1 MPKLRRHIYLSA
13 IVLLLSSCIYDEM
26 QEGGQTVPS
35 TNEEQKPVAPQP
47 IQLSATLLDARTR
60 AADGEN
66 EGNFALE
73 TPVTVSVDGNN
84 YSYKTDAASTS
95 NPLDCQDAVP
105 PYFPIDGSSVR
116 IMAYYPSTM
125 QYATTVRTFTVAHDQ
140 SQTAAGT
147 ANYKASDLMVGLPKA
162 DFADASSVSLIDG
175 SGFGRKVK
183 PTSLSIPLEFEHKMV
198 KIRLNTT
205 NNGATVRKVEMTGIK
220 RSIDFNPSDTTFQN
234 LALATGDTDAAANS
248 VIMYED
254 ATGSTSNVVCTALI
268 PKQDLTSGTPF
279 ITVTT
284 ASGTPLVYKLPENYY
299 FAPGKQYRFNV
310 NINDYEI
317 TATSDVTDWDD
328 DTSFN
333 MGDGLAVRKNIKMN
347 PLWYVAEY
355 NMTNTVSATTLTMGN
370 ADDQGYYYNWED
382 AMTKF
387 STSTDSKLNYYTGNK
402 VIQGVE
408 GTWHLPTVYEFNS
421 ILPLTITPISFVEED
436 LNHNFSNIVGSDN
449 SSAEFNKTV
458 TLCFGFNETTKGNLT
473 EVSYWYRKDANTYY
487 AVRYCGQDYC
497 SVWKYERSG
506 TASATTHVVLTITC
520 KLLCYK
526 LSTSD
531 AARIYG
537 SSESKWEAEFGELDF
552 TNHGIDITHGAVQ
565 RKFCGLGYRYQA
577 SASGPNYDTS
587 AGNGWYWTATLGYR
601 RGNTEITNGNHLWF
615 AESGEH
621 LYHASNM
628 GYGFTIRLF
637 RDN

>member
-26 QEGGQTVPS
+26 QEDGQTVPS

-84 YSYKTDAASTS
+84 YSYKTDATSTS

-175 SGFGRKVK
+175 SDFGRKVK

-234 LALATGDTDAAANS
+234 LATATDDTDATENF

-333 MGDGLAVRKNIKMN
+333 MGDGLAVLSPIMKN
-347 PLWYVAEY
+347 PLWYVAKY
-355 NMTNTVSATTLTMGN
+355 NLNSDATFNKASSTS
-370 ADDQGYYYNWED
+370 QGYLFSWNQAMNLGYTKLTTTYDGYDLPNTRKTVGNGESGATWHIPTHLEYHSIMPHDANLIGGYTANSVVTEVACTFGYNND
-382 AMTKF
+382 TKYGVGN
-387 STSTDSKLNYYTGNK
+387 SSNPSSPTGNTYK
-402 VIQGVE
+402 AFWGA
-408 GTWHLPTVYEFNS
+408 W
-421 ILPLTITPISFVEED
+421 
-436 LNHNFSNIVGSDN
+436 SNPVM
-449 SSAEFNKTV
+449 
-458 TLCFGFNETTKGNLT
+458 
-473 EVSYWYRKDANTYY
+473 Y
-487 AVRYCGQDYC
+487 AIRFLDTDYC
-497 SVWKYERSG
+497 SVWRYKWYDSG
-506 TASATTHVVLTITC
+506 TTTARLEISA
-520 KLLCYK
+520 KLIPK
-526 LSTSD
+526 IS
-531 AARIYG
+531 
-537 SSESKWEAEFGELDF
+537 SSETTLLASLLNSLSSETEDYWTENEDR
-552 TNHGIDITHGAVQ
+552 GAVQ
-565 RKFCGLGYRYQA
+565 RSFYCCGCNTSGSGSAPGSAYSKSCGYHW
-577 SASGPNYDTS
+577 ST
-587 AGNGWYWTATLGYR
+587 TLGGSAPY
-601 RGNTEITNGNHLWF
+601 HLHFNFNAINMFMYQYYEYF
-615 AESGEH
+615 AV
-621 LYHASNM
+621 
-628 GYGFTIRLF
+628 RLF

>member
-1 MPKLRRHIYLSA
+1 M
-13 IVLLLSSCIYDEM
+13 
-26 QEGGQTVPS
+26 
-35 TNEEQKPVAPQP
+35 VA
-47 IQLSATLLDARTR
+47 
-60 AADGEN
+60 
-66 EGNFALE
+66 
-73 TPVTVSVDGNN
+73 VDGTN
-84 YSYKTDAASTS
+84 YSHTASAASTAMTC
-95 NPLDCQDAVP
+95 NAATK
-105 PYFPIDGSSVR
+105 PYFPVNGSSVR

-355 NMTNTVSATTLTMGN
+355 NMTGATTMGTTIN
-370 ADDQGYYYNWED
+370 TGSYYSWNEAMVLFSETKSAEAYED
-382 AMTKF
+382 YRAGNIVITNSNDNKTYHMPIGAEWRSIIPTSELVQNNRETIINFSGLRTSSEITKF
-387 STSTDSKLNYYTGNK
+387 GFDERTKNTGIWDVSYWVK
-402 VIQGVE
+402 K
-408 GTWHLPTVYEFNS
+408 
-421 ILPLTITPISFVEED
+421 
-436 LNHNFSNIVGSDN
+436 
-449 SSAEFNKTV
+449 SSAEIHAIRYIGTAFCSAWKYVISGSQQTIYATLIDQIAPEDAADFYDNKFNNV
-458 TLCFGFNETTKGNLT
+458 IFGDDETNL
-473 EVSYWYRKDANTYY
+473 
-487 AVRYCGQDYC
+487 AVRRDFYNLGY
-497 SVWKYERSG
+497 KSG
-506 TASATTHVVLTITC
+506 TVSSVAYTHYWSTSNS
-520 KLLCYK
+520 KFDDNYK
-526 LSTSD
+526 LQVY
-531 AARIYG
+531 IG
-537 SSESKWEAEFGELDF
+537 SNNF
-552 TNHGIDITHGAVQ
+552 I
-565 RKFCGLGYRYQA
+565 CY
-577 SASGPNYDTS
+577 
-587 AGNGWYWTATLGYR
+587 
-601 RGNTEITNGNHLWF
+601 
-615 AESGEH
+615 
-621 LYHASNM
+621 
-628 GYGFTIRLF
+628 GYGPISTTSFCVRLF